1 MKVWRCND
9 MRAEDDVTTA
19 TEELRDALRDRRW
32 SEEDL
37 AWVLDLPVELAAHMA
52 WELQVSSTVAL
63 RLEAALEVPASEW
76 FAAEGLSPPDLWLLQ
91 DHLAGELAA
100 IRRRRYRLNHERR
113 QEGGWTP

>member
-1 MKVWRCND
+1 LGTGGQ
-9 MRAEDDVTTA
+9 VTP
-19 TEELRDALRDRRW
+19 TEKLHEVLRDRRW

-37 AWVLDLPVELAAHMA
+37 AWVLDLPVELTERMA
-52 WELQVSSTVAL
+52 WELQVTPTVAL
-63 RLEAALEVPASEW
+63 RLEAALEIPASEW

-113 QEGGWTP
+113 QEGGWAPST